1 MPSDPEAPS
10 KTSSSMEHLDSLI
23 ASLAPEE
30 IAYLRSALEAVEA
43 PDMDEAEGEEIPLT
57 PEDEE

>member
-1 MPSDPEAPS
+1 
-10 KTSSSMEHLDSLI
+10 MEHLDSLI